1 MARATSSRNHFSV
14 SGVGFSLGR
23 RRKELFPENQL
34 AFESAVAQH
43 LAEYDALGYM
53 VVGVR
58 RFRVQGDGALKILD
72 GFVEFQIVEVV
83 VGPKSRSVL
92 RRGRSQKRGQRQD
105 ESTHAFMV
113 TQHGAGHGP
122 AHPDILR
129 IVLLDGLKLLLDVW
143 RRPAATMGAVLDR
156 GSALFALLAA
166 LAASWLLASLTPPM
180 LGVFMPVIVLA
191 LAYVPGTLML
201 GVLTRSPGWL
211 GSGLRARLLA
221 PADVRGHGM
230 GGGGR
235 AAGLGGVGGSHRG
248 VSLARRRGG
257 ALLRNADVLRGAHL
271 FGVPG
276 GVAAGIVGLSWAPLL
291 AMAFLWGT
299 LRYLLDGW
307 RRPSSCF
314 TPGTSWAGSWAA
326 SARVCAAARAFT
338 AVWRRPPSIR
348 TMAMRQYQLGLIHQ
362 QRRQIAEAAKRFRNA
377 VAIDP
382 EATDAHFQ
390 LGRIARQQGRLD
402 DAWLSS
408 RPSCA
413 RTANTA

>member
-1 MARATSSRNHFSV
+1 
-14 SGVGFSLGR
+14 
-23 RRKELFPENQL
+23 
-34 AFESAVAQH
+34 
-43 LAEYDALGYM
+43 
-53 VVGVR
+53 
-58 RFRVQGDGALKILD
+58 
-72 GFVEFQIVEVV
+72 
-83 VGPKSRSVL
+83 
-92 RRGRSQKRGQRQD
+92 
-105 ESTHAFMV
+105 MV

-129 IVLLDGLKLLLDVW
+129 IVLLDGLKLLVDVW
-143 RRPAATMGAVLDR
+143 RRPAAAMGAVLDR

-201 GVLTRSPGWL
+201 GVLL
-211 GSGLRARLLA
+211 GRL
-221 PADVRGHGM
+221 G
-230 GGGGR
+230 
-235 AAGLGGVGGSHRG
+235 GLGAVFGRDYSPLLTCAAMAWAAAAVP
-248 VSLARRRGG
+248 LALAAWVVPIEAFPWLAAAA
-257 ALLRNADVLRGAHL
+257 ALYFATLMFFAVRTL

-299 LRYLLDGW
+299 LRYLLGW
-307 RRPSSCF
+307 LASPFFLLYAWYFLGGELGRL
-314 TPGTSWAGSWAA
+314 GSGLR
-326 SARVCAAARAFT
+326 SRQSFHRCLEAAAINPHDGDA
-338 AVWRRPPSIR
+338 
-348 TMAMRQYQLGLIHQ
+348 QYQLGLIHQ

-402 DAWLSS
+402 DALVEFQTVLRQDGKHSLSEIHRELGAACLEAGRLADARRELEIYTDRRAYDPEGLYYYGQALERLGDS
-408 RPSCA
+408 AAAREIYARAVDAA
-413 RTANTA
+413 RTAPRYRRPVTAQWSRLAQKQLRKLGG